1 VADVVSRRTFL
12 IGAAAAFVARAA
24 RGQEPPA
31 DTAHGPTMSGPMD
44 GTAYLPIVLPA
55 KAQGA
60 APLTQEERDDLEH
73 KLKCQCGCVLD
84 IYTCRTTDFTCP
96 VSPAMHRDVLTLA
109 STGYDGREILIA
121 FQAVYGERV
130 LMAPVKEGFN
140 LVGYALPFILIAGGG
155 IAVFRWV
162 RKRSAGPVVPVAA
175 GPVSAASA
183 DEMAR
188 IEAAVRNDE

>member
-1 VADVVSRRTFL
+1 MPGVVSRRDFFL
-12 IGAAAAFVARAA
+12 GAAGALVAGSA
-24 RGQEPPA
+24 RGQAPPA

-44 GTAYLPIVLPA
+44 GSAYLPVTLPP
-55 KAQGA
+55 KADGA
-60 APLTQEERDDLEH
+60 PPLTQDQRDDLEH

-96 VSPAMHRDVLTLA
+96 VSPAMHRDVLTLS
-109 STGYDGREILIA
+109 STGYDASEILIA

-140 LVGYALPFILIAGGG
+140 LVGYALPFVVIAGGG
-155 IAVFRWV
+155 IAVYRWV
-162 RKRSAGPVVPVAA
+162 RKRSMRSVAPVAA
-175 GPVSAASA
+175 APASAASA

>member
-1 VADVVSRRTFL
+1 MADVVSRRTFL
-12 IGAAAAFVARAA
+12 IGAAAAFVAHAA
-24 RGQEPPA
+24 RGQAPPA
-31 DTAHGPTMSGPMD
+31 DTAHGATMSGPMD
-44 GTAYLPIVLPA
+44 GTAYLPVVLPA

-109 STGYDGREILIA
+109 STGYDAREIVIA

-140 LVGYALPFILIAGGG
+140 LVGYALPSILIVGGG
-155 IAVFRWV
+155 IAVFRWA
-162 RKRSAGPVVPVAA
+162 RKRSGALTPAVAGTPIAQA
-175 GPVSAASA
+175 TS
-183 DEMAR
+183 DEIAR
-188 IEAAVRNDE
+188 IEAAVRTDE

>member
-1 VADVVSRRTFL
+1 MADPVSRRTFFL
-12 IGAAAAFVARAA
+12 GAAAVLVARAA
-24 RGQEPPA
+24 RGQAPPA

-44 GTAYLPIVLPA
+44 GSAYLPVVLPP
-55 KAQGA
+55 KAGGA
-60 APLTQEERDDLEH
+60 PPLTQDARDDLEH

-96 VSPAMHRDVLTLA
+96 VSPAMHRDVLTLS
-109 STGYDGREILIA
+109 STGYDAPAILTA

-140 LVGYALPFILIAGGG
+140 LVGYALPFIMIAGGG

-162 RKRSAGPVVPVAA
+162 RKRSTRSVVPAAA
-175 GPVSAASA
+175 GPESAASA

>member
-1 VADVVSRRTFL
+1 MADVISRRIFF
-12 IGAAAAFVARAA
+12 IGAAAAVVARAA
-24 RGQEPPA
+24 RGQAPPA

-44 GTAYLPIVLPA
+44 GSAYLPVVLPA

-140 LVGYALPFILIAGGG
+140 LVGYALPFILIAGAG
-155 IAVFRWV
+155 IAVFRWA
-162 RKRSAGPVVPVAA
+162 RKRSGALTPALAGTPIAPAT
-175 GPVSAASA
+175 S

>member
-1 VADVVSRRTFL
+1 MAGAVSRRGFFF
-12 IGAAAAFVARAA
+12 GAAGALVAGAAH
-24 RGQEPPA
+24 GQAPAA
-31 DTAHGPTMSGPMD
+31 DTAPDPTMSGPMD
-44 GTAYLPIVLPA
+44 GSAYLPVTLPPRA
-55 KAQGA
+55 GGSP
-60 APLTQEERDDLEH
+60 PLTQDQRDDLEH
-73 KLKCQCGCVLD
+73 KIKCQCGCVLD

-109 STGYDGREILIA
+109 STGYGASDILIA

-140 LVGYALPFILIAGGG
+140 LVGYALPFVMIAGGG

-162 RKRSAGPVVPVAA
+162 RKRSMRSAVPAAA
-175 GPVSAASA
+175 GPARSASI
-183 DEMAR
+183 DEMAK

>member
-1 VADVVSRRTFL
+1 MDDVVSRRTFL

-24 RGQEPPA
+24 RGQAPPA

-44 GTAYLPIVLPA
+44 GTAYLPVTLPP
-55 KAQGA
+55 KAEGSP
-60 APLTQEERDDLEH
+60 PLTQDDRDDLEH
-73 KLKCQCGCVLD
+73 KIKCQCGCVLD

-96 VSPAMHRDVLTLA
+96 VSPAMHRDVLTLS
-109 STGYDGREILIA
+109 STGYNEPEILLA

-140 LVGYALPFILIAGGG
+140 LVGYALPFVMIAGGG

-162 RKRSAGPVVPVAA
+162 RKRSAGSVVPVAA
-175 GPVSAASA
+175 GPVSAAST
-183 DEMAR
+183 DEMVR

>member
-1 VADVVSRRTFL
+1 MIAMNRRHFL
-12 IGAAAAFVARAA
+12 GASASSLLAATRLRA
-24 RGQEPPA
+24 QEVPG

-44 GTAYLPIVLPA
+44 ESAYRPVSLPPRPD
-55 KAQGA
+55 GA
-60 APLTQEERDDLEH
+60 APLTQEQRDELEH

-109 STGYDGREILIA
+109 STGYDAREILVA

-140 LVGYALPFILIAGGG
+140 LLGYGLPFIMIAGGG

-162 RKRSAGPVVPVAA
+162 RKRSARGPAVASAARVAA
-175 GPVSAASA
+175 TPEEISA
-183 DEMAR
+183 
-188 IEAAVRNDE
+188 IEAAVRKDE